1 MSRLNRRPRVSV
13 LIKALLTAAV
23 GFAAC
28 SLPAAAA
35 DKLVLGSNWFAEA
48 EHGGFYQA
56 LAAGIYKKYDLDVTI
71 KMGGPQVNGMQ
82 MLAGGAIDLWMGY
95 DFQTLKAVEQ
105 GIPAV
110 TIAAFFQKD
119 PQAILAHPDVKGFDD
134 LKGKTIYLASMADT
148 TFWPWLKAKYG
159 FSDAQKKP
167 YAFSVAPFL
176 ADKTVAQQGYIT
188 SEPYAMEQGGVK
200 PTSLLMADFGYPPYS
215 TTVVVMQKTLDAKSD
230 ALARFVKAT
239 AEGWNAYFADPTLGN
254 AAIKKDD
261 PKMSDEQLAFSIAQM
276 KKFAIVTGG
285 DAAKMGIGV
294 MTDAHWKQTYD
305 TMVKTGLLPA
315 TVDYKKAY
323 TLKFVQGLP
332 LPTAK

>member
-1 MSRLNRRPRVSV
+1 
-13 LIKALLTAAV
+13 
-23 GFAAC
+23 
-28 SLPAAAA
+28 
-35 DKLVLGSNWFAEA
+35 LGSNWFAEA

-71 KMGGPQVNGMQ
+71 KMGGPQVNGLQ

-119 PQAILAHPDVKGFDD
+119 PQAILAHADVKSFED
-134 LKGKTIYLASMADT
+134 LKGRSIYVASMAET

-159 FSDAQKKP
+159 YSDSQKKP
-167 YAFSVAPFL
+167 YAFSVVPFL
-176 ADKTVAQQGYIT
+176 ADKTTAQQGYIT
-188 SEPYAMEQGGVK
+188 SEPYAMEQAGVK
-200 PTSLLMADFGYPPYS
+200 PTALLMADFGYPPYA
-215 TTVVVMQKTLDAKSD
+215 TTVVVLQKTLDAKSD

-239 AEGWNAYFADPTLGN
+239 AEGWNSYFADPSLGN

-261 PKMSDEQLAFSIAQM
+261 PKMTDEQLAFSIAQM
-276 KKFAIVTGG
+276 KKFGIVTGG
-285 DAAKMGIGV
+285 DAAKLGIGV
-294 MTDAHWKQTYD
+294 MTDARWKQSYE

-315 TVDYKKAY
+315 AVDYRNAY

-332 LPTAK
+332 LPAGK